1 MMEIRSLTSI
11 GSAEGKGFELT
22 HVTAMLPVADY
33 VAGFRN
39 IEKFLGLCKQCPKF
53 GQSWTCPP
61 SEFDV
66 KAFGDN
72 FKYAHI
78 LGSKMTFDDVILAST
93 VTPEAVNTVC
103 RDAMRYGL
111 TKASAYLRRYEHKYP
126 GSICFLGS
134 QCLLCGNKPCARS
147 NSEPCRHPDDVRVS
161 LEAVGFDLGKTTQ
174 DLLGIELK
182 WGKHGRLPQY
192 ITLVTALLT
201 NDATLRLE

>member
-1 MMEIRSLTSI
+1 MEIRSLTSI

-61 SEFDV
+61 CEFDV
-66 KAFGDN
+66 KAFVDN

-78 LGSKMTFDDVILAST
+78 LGSKMTFDDAILAST

-134 QCLLCGNKPCARS
+134 HCFVATNL
-147 NSEPCRHPDDVRVS
+147 VRV
-161 LEAVGFDLGKTTQ
+161 Q
-174 DLLGIELK
+174 
-182 WGKHGRLPQY
+182 
-192 ITLVTALLT
+192 TANPVDT
-201 NDATLRLE
+201 RTMCEFR